1 MSKPRL
7 ALVTPSA
14 VNGTV
19 DKYLPPRRRRYS
31 ELRSREHLLESEVE
45 KLIKTAAD
53 SRYGFRDGVMILL
66 GYRHGLRVSE
76 LVNLRWDQIDF
87 DRGEIHVRRVKGSL
101 PSTHPLS
108 GRELRALR
116 RLKRE
121 QQPASPYVFVSE
133 RGSPFTTAGF
143 RKTMARLGEKAKLGF
158 PVHPHQLRHGTG
170 FKLATDE
177 VNFRAL
183 QAYMGHAN
191 PANTMKYTRLAPTLF
206 KGFWKD

>member
-1 MSKPRL
+1 MPKPHL
-7 ALVTPSA
+7 ALVKPRP

-19 DKYLPPRRRRYS
+19 AKNLPPRRRPNAEVRT
-31 ELRSREHLLESEVE
+31 REHLLENEVE
-45 KLIKTAAD
+45 RLIKAAGD
-53 SRYGFRDGVMILL
+53 NRYGHRDATMILIA
-66 GYRHGLRVSE
+66 YRHALRAVE
-76 LVNLRWDQIDF
+76 LVNLKWDAIDF
-87 DRGEIHVRRVKGSL
+87 SRGEIHVRRVKGSL
-101 PSTHPLS
+101 PSTQPLS

-121 QQPASPYVFVSE
+121 QKPASPYVFVSE

-143 RKTMARLGEKAKLGF
+143 RKMVARLGAKAKLGF

-191 PANTMKYTRLAPTLF
+191 PSNTMKYTRLAPTLF

>member
-1 MSKPRL
+1 MPKPHL
-7 ALVTPSA
+7 ALVKP
-14 VNGTV
+14 VPDNGTV
-19 DKYLPPRRRRYS
+19 ARPPPRRRHNS
-31 ELRSREHLLESEVE
+31 ATRSREHLLENEVE
-45 KLIKTAAD
+45 KLIKTAAA
-53 SRYGFRDGVMILL
+53 SRYGFRDGVMILIA
-66 GYRHGLRVSE
+66 YRHALRAVE
-76 LVNLRWDQIDF
+76 LVNLRWDVIDF
-87 DRGEIHVRRVKGSL
+87 NRGEIHVRRVKGSL
-101 PSTHPLS
+101 PSTQPLS

-121 QQPASPYVFVSE
+121 QEPASPHVFVSE

-143 RKTMARLGEKAKLGF
+143 RKMVARLGKKANLGF

-191 PANTMKYTRLAPTLF
+191 PSNTMKYTRLAPTLF